1 MITTTYEELFNY
13 KTIYNAHLRGRRCK
27 RDKKPLVRFEMTML
41 EHLTDLHNR
50 VLDGSYQPG
59 KYSTFTVKI
68 PKVREIQTQPYDNR
82 VVQHVLC
89 DNVLTPYFGA
99 RAIIDNAA
107 CQKNKGMHF
116 ALDRFEKMLQTYI
129 RKHGVTGYFL
139 KCDILKY
146 FPSIPHKRLKEI
158 ICSHIVDEK
167 IKKLVADIIDGY
179 HTRPAFL
186 DKYGIPYRHNGEKT
200 GRGIPIGNQTSQIFG
215 MFYLNKVDRLIKER
229 LRIKVYS
236 RYMDDFVLLHEDKE
250 YVKYALQEITKAV
263 EYLGLQFNSKTQILP
278 IKNGITYLGFRFIIT
293 PTGKVIRMVKKV
305 TKKRLRWRADLVKK
319 AYLDGIVPIERVE
332 ASLAA
337 FHGHLKGGNC
347 YRFESELKQK
357 LTFTEKEQQE
367 HQLNIEKQQKIK
379 EGKNG
384 E

>member
-41 EHLTDLHNR
+41 DHLTELHNK

-158 ICSHIVDEK
+158 ICSHIVDC
-167 IKKLVADIIDGY
+167 
-179 HTRPAFL
+179 R
-186 DKYGIPYRHNGEKT
+186 
-200 GRGIPIGNQTSQIFG
+200 
-215 MFYLNKVDRLIKER
+215 
-229 LRIKVYS
+229 
-236 RYMDDFVLLHEDKE
+236 
-250 YVKYALQEITKAV
+250 
-263 EYLGLQFNSKTQILP
+263 
-278 IKNGITYLGFRFIIT
+278 
-293 PTGKVIRMVKKV
+293 
-305 TKKRLRWRADLVKK
+305 
-319 AYLDGIVPIERVE
+319 
-332 ASLAA
+332 
-337 FHGHLKGGNC
+337 
-347 YRFESELKQK
+347 
-357 LTFTEKEQQE
+357 
-367 HQLNIEKQQKIK
+367 
-379 EGKNG
+379 
-384 E
+384 